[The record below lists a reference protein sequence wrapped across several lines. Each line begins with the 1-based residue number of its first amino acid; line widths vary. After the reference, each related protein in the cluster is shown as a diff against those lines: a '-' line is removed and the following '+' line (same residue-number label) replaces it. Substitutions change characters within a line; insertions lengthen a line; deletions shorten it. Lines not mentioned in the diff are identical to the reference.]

1 MDRVNVTD
9 EFSYKGTVEFKE
21 IVKHFTL
28 NGVKG
33 KYIDERSSK
42 GRIRMLE
49 YGNIVAV
56 AARSD
61 NWMVKGLLTDELA
74 SAFNLAFQETFD
86 AIDGITVVSYIEE
99 HRDIEYITAIWSVL
113 YKGELGTIEVEYAY
127 GDGGRPEYLSLRLK
141 GVSGFVNG
149 DDVKIKGKLPDNIR
163 KRIEDITGYPI
174 PVKERE
180 EVQ

>member
-21 IVKHFTL
+21 TVKHFTL

-42 GRIRMLE
+42 GRTRMLE

-61 NWMVKGLLTDELA
+61 NWIVKGILTDELA

-180 EVQ
+180 EA

>member
-21 IVKHFTL
+21 TVKHFTL
-28 NGVKG
+28 NEVKG
-33 KYIDERSSK
+33 KYIDEKSSK
-42 GRIRMLE
+42 GRTRMLE

-86 AIDGITVVSYIEE
+86 AIDCITVVSYIEE
-99 HRDIEYITAIWSVL
+99 RRDVEYVTAIWSVL

-149 DDVKIKGKLPDNIR
+149 DDVKIKGKFPDNIR